1 MRSKLM
7 VPRMRMSVPRM
18 QTGGCIVSVWRQRC
32 ALVCQGYVLVRAKS
46 AFGARDAYCCA
57 GDAYGVPLVH
67 ELLALGAR
75 DANWYYIVTSLY

>member
-1 MRSKLM
+1 MHSKRLAPAMRIG
-7 VPRMRMSVPRM
+7 VPGIR
-18 QTGGCIVSVWRQRC
+18 TG
-32 ALVCQGYVLVRAKS
+32 ALFFNAKS

-57 GDAYGVPLVH
+57 GDACGVPLVH